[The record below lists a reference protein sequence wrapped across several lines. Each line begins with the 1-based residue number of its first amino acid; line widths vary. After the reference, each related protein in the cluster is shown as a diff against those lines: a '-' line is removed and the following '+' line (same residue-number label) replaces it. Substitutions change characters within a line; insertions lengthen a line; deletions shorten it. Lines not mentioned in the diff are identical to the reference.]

1 MNIVDSY
8 KHKGMRRSLVRKI
21 REKGIQSEAV
31 LKAIASVPRHV
42 FFDEIFD
49 FHAYEDKAFPIAEG
63 QTISQPYTVAFQTE
77 LLEIRPGAKILEV
90 GTGSGYQCSVLLEM
104 GANVTTIEYKE
115 KLSTNAKFMLNQMG
129 YNAKF
134 IVGDGSLG
142 YKHDAPYNGI
152 IVTAGAPIQAIE
164 PMISQLIVGGHLII
178 PVGDLKKQKML
189 RITKASENQ
198 IVKQEFDNFSFV
210 PLLGNKGWRK

>member
-1 MNIVDSY
+1 MSIVDSY
-8 KHKGMRRSLVRKI
+8 KHKGMRRSLVRKM

-31 LKAIASVPRHV
+31 LNAIGNVPRHV

-77 LLEIRPGAKILEV
+77 LLE
-90 GTGSGYQCSVLLEM
+90 
-104 GANVTTIEYKE
+104 TTIEYKE
-115 KLSTNAKFMLNQMG
+115 KLSVMAKFMLNKMG
-129 YNAKF
+129 YDAKF

-142 YKHDAPYNGI
+142 YKNDAPYNGI
-152 IVTAGAPIQAIE
+152 IVTAGAPVQAIE
-164 PMISQLIVGGHLII
+164 PMVSQLAIGGHLII

-189 RITKASENQ
+189 RITKASDTEV
-198 IVKQEFDNFSFV
+198 IKQEYNNFSFV
-210 PLLGNKGWRK
+210 PLLGNKGWRE

>member
-1 MNIVDSY
+1 MNLADSY
-8 KHKGMRRSLVRKI
+8 KHKGMRRSLVRKM
-21 REKGIQSEAV
+21 REKGIKNEAV
-31 LKAIASVPRHV
+31 LKAIGNVPRHV

-77 LLEIRPGAKILEV
+77 LLEIKPGAKILEV

-104 GANVTTIEYKE
+104 GAKVTTIEYKE
-115 KLSTNAKFMLNQMG
+115 KLSMTAKSMLNQMG
-129 YNAKF
+129 YDAKF
-134 IVGDGSLG
+134 IIGDGSLG
-142 YKHDAPYNGI
+142 YIQDAPYEGI
-152 IVTAGAPIQAIE
+152 IVTAGAPIQAID
-164 PMISQLIVGGHLII
+164 PMMNQLTIGGHLII

-189 RITKASENQ
+189 RLTKASETQ
-198 IVKQEFDNFSFV
+198 VVKQEFDNFSFV